1 MFLDSMNSSQWNKKW
16 HIAGP
21 LLSFLTGGNVGIRQ
35 LSPHNS
41 ARFSPTSQWSLT
53 VAEEHSKLL

>member
-21 LLSFLTGGNVGIRQ
+21 LLSFLTGGSVGRWQ
-35 LSPHNS
+35 LSLYNS

-53 VAEEHSKLL
+53 VAEKDNKLL